1 MQNAQLSQ
9 ALEELCEQR
18 DVPVGLVQEMLEE
31 ERKIRHLK
39 RRRGV
44 TDRLRIM
51 IEKSLGVEE

>member
-1 MQNAQLSQ
+1 MQTTRVSQ
-9 ALEELCEQR
+9 ILEELCEQH

-39 RRRGV
+39 RRHGV